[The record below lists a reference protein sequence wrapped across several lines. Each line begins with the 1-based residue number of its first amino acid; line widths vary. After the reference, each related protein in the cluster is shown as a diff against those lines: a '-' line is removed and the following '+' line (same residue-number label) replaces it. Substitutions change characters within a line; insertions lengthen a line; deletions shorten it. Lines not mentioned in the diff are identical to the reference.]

1 MRLRLLFAIVLGLA
15 VVVGAQQLTG
25 CAEAKPLAT
34 SEAPQPVV
42 VLISIDG
49 FRYDYLDRDDADT
62 PTLDRLAREG
72 VRADLVP
79 VYPTKTFPNH
89 YSLVTGLHPEAH
101 GIVNNT
107 MRDPER
113 LIDGKPARF
122 SLANRE
128 AVRDGAWWGGEPIWA
143 TAQRQGQ
150 ATAVLFWPGS
160 EAPIGGVL
168 PTHGLPY
175 NGDMPY
181 ADRVDWVLEHLG
193 GEDRPTFATL
203 YFEGVD
209 TAGHRHGPDAPETA
223 DAIEAVDVALGRL
236 VDGLAEQGRLA
247 TTDLVVVSDHG
258 MAAVAPERRVYID
271 DAIDIEAVDEVMWG
285 ETAGVWPGAA
295 DADSLVARIDALPHV
310 RAFRREDTP
319 PRLRYRDHPRIP
331 PVVVIPDVGWTVTS
345 RAFAARAPD
354 RPSGGAHGYDNRPR
368 SMHGAFVASGPRVRV
383 GEALGPFSVVDVYG
397 ILAEALGIEAA
408 PNDGDPYV
416 AERVLR

>member
-271 DAIDIEAVDEVMWG
+271 
-285 ETAGVWPGAA
+285 
-295 DADSLVARIDALPHV
+295 
-310 RAFRREDTP
+310 TP
-319 PRLRYRDHPRIP
+319 S
-331 PVVVIPDVGWTVTS
+331 TS
-345 RAFAARAPD
+345 R
-354 RPSGGAHGYDNRPR
+354 R
-368 SMHGAFVASGPRVRV
+368 STR
-383 GEALGPFSVVDVYG
+383 
-397 ILAEALGIEAA
+397 
-408 PNDGDPYV
+408 
-416 AERVLR
+416 